1 MAAAAAFGG
10 AVKLIAHAEL
20 SEDGESWSG
29 WVHPAFVPAAHPLYN
44 VNDVFNAIIVHGD
57 YVDDVMFFGRGAG
70 RRATASAVVGDVIEI
85 ARSVNAF
92 VPSAGRAVVPAF
104 NPVSNAARRRLMRVS
119 AEAEPVM
126 AMFAADWALKPCAG
140 ELAVMTAPLTD
151 AEFDAQA
158 ASLSARGVTFSQPIT
173 GSAD

>member
-1 MAAAAAFGG
+1 M
-10 AVKLIAHAEL
+10 
-20 SEDGESWSG
+20 
-29 WVHPAFVPAAHPLYN
+29 
-44 VNDVFNAIIVHGD
+44 
-57 YVDDVMFFGRGAG
+57 
-70 RRATASAVVGDVIEI
+70 GDVIEI
-85 ARSVNAF
+85 ARAIDAF
-92 VPSAGRAVVPAF
+92 VPAAERAVVPAF
-104 NPVSNAARRRLMRVS
+104 NPVSTVARRRLLRVS

-158 ASLSARGVTFSQPIT
+158 ASLSARGVIFSQPIT